1 MYTGSNQCKLSAFMT
16 HDERLLLLGALLMS
30 GCRDKTALQEE
41 DLVVEKNNKKR
52 KVASNYRLL
61 ELCIIIT
68 LQGFWQHNN
77 CAAMATQCRKRDVW
91 CCRFMFCPFQFA
103 SDPR

>member
-41 DLVVEKNNKKR
+41 DLVVEKKQQKK
-52 KVASNYRLL
+52 KS
-61 ELCIIIT
+61 
-68 LQGFWQHNN
+68 GF
-77 CAAMATQCRKRDVW
+77 
-91 CCRFMFCPFQFA
+91 
-103 SDPR
+103 